1 MMCPGRQ
8 SRDCALD
15 MPADI
20 LYTAPC
26 TFPRTKRRSRMKKIL
41 SLVAVLSLLT
51 APALAQD
58 AGKENPT
65 VVIKT
70 NKGEIEAVLYR
81 DKAPITVD
89 NFLQYVEAGFYSG
102 TIFHRVIAKFMI
114 QGGGFNRYYSQ
125 KATRPPI
132 KNEAANGLKNERGT
146 LAMARTPAVDSA
158 TAQFFINV
166 VDNVPLNHGVRDY
179 GYAVFG
185 KVTKGMDVVDAISN
199 VPTGA
204 QGPFSSDSPRSPV
217 IIESIRLK

>member
-1 MMCPGRQ
+1 
-8 SRDCALD
+8 
-15 MPADI
+15 
-20 LYTAPC
+20 
-26 TFPRTKRRSRMKKIL
+26 MKKLLCIAVIL
-41 SLVAVLSLLT
+41 TLVAG
-51 APALAQD
+51 PALAQE
-58 AGKENPT
+58 AAKGNPT

-89 NFLQYVEAGFYSG
+89 NFLQYVNAGFYSG
-102 TIFHRVIAKFMI
+102 TIFHRVIAGFMI

-146 LAMARTPAVDSA
+146 LAMARTGVVDSA
-158 TAQFFINV
+158 TSQFFINV
-166 VDNVPLNHGVRDY
+166 ADNNDLNHSARDY

-185 KVTKGMDVVDAISN
+185 KVTKGMDVVDAIAS

-204 QGPFSSDSPRSPV
+204 QGPFTEDCPRSPV
-217 IIESIRLK
+217 VIESVQVK